1 MRRLL
6 ISVLTV
12 AVSGSLAISMAWAA
26 DAPPPPSAGKGKE
39 NANPCRDEVSA
50 ALQKLRKSSWF
61 RMESNMLTENGPT
74 EMAVDYILPDKMHQV
89 TTVVT
94 TKQTVELILI
104 GKQAWQKEGKG
115 WEAVPEELTQ
125 QYVAQMQE
133 NVVDQQADVG
143 NYSCKGRMKVEGR
156 EVMAYKLEDDPA
168 KGAEGPKNEAFRMFY
183 VDATTGL
190 PVGNELVTPGRE
202 GKPFFRTSYSF
213 PIDLKVEQPKDVMA
227 TPAAVAQPDAA
238 KADTSK
244 SGAPEPDAA
253 KP

>member
-1 MRRLL
+1 MRRVLMSTL
-6 ISVLTV
+6 AAALASSVAL
-12 AVSGSLAISMAWAA
+12 GA
-26 DAPPPPSAGKGKE
+26 DAPPPPSADKGKE

-50 ALQKLRKSSWF
+50 ALQKLRKSSQF

-74 EMAVDYILPDKMHQV
+74 EMAVDYIMPDKMHQI
-89 TTVVT
+89 TTVVAS
-94 TKQTVELILI
+94 KQSIELILI
-104 GKQAWQKEGKG
+104 GKQAWQKTAKD
-115 WEAVPEELTQ
+115 WEVVPPDLTQ
-125 QYVAQMQE
+125 QYASQMQE
-133 NVVDQQADVG
+133 NVVDQQIDVG

-168 KGAEGPKNEAFRMFY
+168 KGIEGPKNEAFRMFY

-213 PIDLKVEQPKDVMA
+213 PIDLKVEQPKDVVA
-227 TPAAVAQPDAA
+227 APAAVAQPDAA
-238 KADTSK
+238 KAE
-244 SGAPEPDAA
+244 APKPDAA